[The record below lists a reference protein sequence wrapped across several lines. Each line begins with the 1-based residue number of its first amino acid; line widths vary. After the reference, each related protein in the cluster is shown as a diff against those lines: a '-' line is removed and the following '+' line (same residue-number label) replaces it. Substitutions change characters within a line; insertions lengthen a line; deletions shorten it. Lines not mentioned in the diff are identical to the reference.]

1 MILLGLAYH
10 YHVFLHTRFLKMAKL
25 TSDTSKIKSYIPPNP
40 NFKCT
45 NRLSKGQEIS
55 EGNCGVFNS
64 PKELIKIISLISALA
79 VVEIKK

>member
-1 MILLGLAYH
+1 
-10 YHVFLHTRFLKMAKL
+10 MAKL
-25 TSDTSKIKSYIPPNP
+25 TSDTSYIPPNP

-64 PKELIKIISLISALA
+64 PKKLMKIISLISVLK
-79 VVEIKK
+79 VQWSKQKINNKGPLLR